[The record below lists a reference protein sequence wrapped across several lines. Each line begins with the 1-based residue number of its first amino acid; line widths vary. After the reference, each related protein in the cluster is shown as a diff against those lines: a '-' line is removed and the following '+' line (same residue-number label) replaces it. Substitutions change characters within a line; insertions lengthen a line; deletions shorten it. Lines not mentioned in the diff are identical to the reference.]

1 MKHTTACLAG
11 WLLVMALA
19 APAWARTV
27 KIETAVPLSDHS
39 PEMLERAIKKALDTT
54 VSRATAM
61 GFSWI
66 RLDGARVLEDA
77 VVVRM
82 VATDDDSEDAPDN
95 EDSSVSVSL
104 DPASSGF

>member
-1 MKHTTACLAG
+1 MKHWTALLAG
-11 WLLVMALA
+11 SLLVMALA
-19 APAWARTV
+19 APGWARTV

-39 PEMLERAIKKALDTT
+39 PEMLERAIKEALDTA
-54 VSRATAM
+54 VQGATAM

-82 VATDDDSEDAPDN
+82 VATDDDSEDAPDD
-95 EDSSVSVSL
+95 EDLSVSAPL
-104 DPASSGF
+104 DPASGGF